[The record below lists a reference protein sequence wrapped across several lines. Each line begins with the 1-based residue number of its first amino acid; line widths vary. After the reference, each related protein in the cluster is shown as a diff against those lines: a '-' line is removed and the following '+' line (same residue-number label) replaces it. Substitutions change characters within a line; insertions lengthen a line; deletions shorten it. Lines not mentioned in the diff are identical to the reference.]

1 MTIDEVYRLV
11 QAFANKEQRGFI
23 TPSDFNLLAKQA
35 ELELYNKRLSIV
47 MEKSQPKKAAGY
59 YHESL
64 SPTLA
69 KQDIS
74 HFLQISTKALTNNAQ
89 PYLGAAKT
97 IQTDYIESIFIN
109 NDEEHSIST
118 NIPVE
123 IVDNVNINQI
133 LRSSLVKPSI
143 EYPIALLSSNYPE
156 SGINKSI
163 SIFPETVTSCVIYH
177 YSYDN
182 TPEWGYV
189 TISGKPVYDHSNST
203 QFVLS
208 RRCHGELVIKI
219 LEYLGVSIREAE
231 VVQYAQNKEATQD
244 N

>member
-23 TPSDFNLLAKQA
+23 TPSEFNLLAKQA
-35 ELELYNKRLSIV
+35 ELELYNKRLAIV
-47 MEKSQPKKAAGY
+47 MEKSQPKKAAGFY
-59 YHESL
+59 NESL

-69 KQDIS
+69 KQNLS
-74 HFLQISTKALTNNAQ
+74 HFLSIASISFTNDTK
-89 PYLGAAKT
+89 PYLGSASLIKA
-97 IQTDYIESIFIN
+97 DYIESIFIN

-143 EYPIALLSSNYPE
+143 EYPIALLSE
-156 SGINKSI
+156 SGVNKKI
-163 SIFPETVTSCVIYH
+163 SIFPETIKDCVLY
-177 YSYDN
+177 YYLNDN
-182 TPEWGYV
+182 TPKWGYV
-189 TISGKPVYDHSNST
+189 TISGKPVYDHSSST
-203 QFVLS
+203 QFKLS
-208 RRCHGELVIKI
+208 QRCHGELVTKI

-231 VVQYAQNKEATQD
+231 VVQYAQNKEAIQD

>member
-23 TPSDFNLLAKQA
+23 TPSEFNLLAKQA
-35 ELELYNKRLSIV
+35 ELELYNKRLAIV
-47 MEKSQPKKAAGY
+47 MEKSQPKKAAGFY
-59 YHESL
+59 NESL

-74 HFLQISTKALTNNAQ
+74 HFLQITTISLSNSAL
-89 PYLGAAKT
+89 PHLGSRNHL
-97 IQTDYIESIFIN
+97 ITDYIESIFIN
-109 NDEEHSIST
+109 DDEEHSIST

-143 EYPIALLSSNYPE
+143 EYPIALLSENGAS
-156 SGINKSI
+156 KVI
-163 SIFPETVTSCVIYH
+163 SVFPETITGCVIYN
-177 YSYDN
+177 YLNDN
-182 TPEWGYV
+182 TPKWGYV
-189 TISGKPVYDHSNST
+189 TISGKPVYDHSSST

-208 RRCHGELVIKI
+208 QRCHGELVTKI

-231 VVQYAQNKEATQD
+231 VVQYAQNKEAIQD

>member
-11 QAFANKEQRGFI
+11 QTFANKEQRGFI
-23 TPSDFNLLAKQA
+23 TPSEFNLLAKQA

-47 MEKSQPKKAAGY
+47 MEKSQPKKAAGF

-69 KQDIS
+69 KQDLS
-74 HFLQISTKALTNNAQ
+74 HFLQISSIALTNDAQ
-89 PYLGAAKT
+89 PYLGTTKSIT
-97 IQTDYIESIFIN
+97 TDYIESIFIN

-133 LRSSLVKPSI
+133 LRSSLVKPSV
-143 EYPIALLSSNYPE
+143 EYPIALLSE
-156 SGINKSI
+156 DGVNKRI
-163 SIFPETVTSCVIYH
+163 SIFPETITGCIIYN
-177 YSYDN
+177 YLNDN
-182 TPEWGYV
+182 TPKWGYV
-189 TISGKPVYDHSNST
+189 TISGKPVYDHSSST

-208 RRCHGELVIKI
+208 QRCHGELVTKI

-231 VVQYAQNKEATQD
+231 VVQYAQNKEAIQD

>member
-23 TPSDFNLLAKQA
+23 TPSEFNLLAKQA
-35 ELELYNKRLSIV
+35 ELELYNKRLAIV
-47 MEKSQPKKAAGY
+47 MEKSQPKKAAGFY
-59 YHESL
+59 NESL

-69 KQDIS
+69 KQDLS
-74 HFLQISTKALTNNAQ
+74 HFLSIASISFTNDTK
-89 PYLGAAKT
+89 PYLGTASLIKA
-97 IQTDYIESIFIN
+97 DYIESIFIN

-143 EYPIALLSSNYPE
+143 EYPIALLSE
-156 SGINKSI
+156 SGANKKI
-163 SIFPETVTSCVIYH
+163 SMFPETIKECVLY
-177 YSYDN
+177 YYLNDN
-182 TPEWGYV
+182 TPKWGYV
-189 TISGKPVYDHSNST
+189 TISGKPVYDHSSST
-203 QFVLS
+203 QFKLS
-208 RRCHGELVIKI
+208 QRCHGELVTKI

-231 VVQYAQNKEATQD
+231 VVQYAQNKEAIQD